1 MKLGILG
8 GTFDPPHLGH
18 LALAA
23 TGMEQL
29 GLQRVLWV
37 LTGQSPFKQT
47 QALSPSH
54 LRLSMVAAAIA
65 DYPAFALSRVDLD
78 RPAPQYSADTVML
91 LSKQFP
97 HDEMTYVMG
106 TDSLLSF
113 PEWDR
118 PQEILGRCNL
128 GVFRRPGFEVDPD
141 IMEERLP
148 GISERIYWINGE
160 EQAISGWDVRCR
172 VRAGLPI
179 AELVPEKVADIIL
192 THGLYTGKNSPKQAM
207 ITGFPAPSKR

>member
-8 GTFDPPHLGH
+8 GTFDPPHIGH

-23 TGMEQL
+23 IGMEQL

-47 QALSPSH
+47 QQLSPSQS
-54 LRLSMVAAAIA
+54 RLSMVAAAIA
-65 DYPAFALSRVDLD
+65 ACPAFALSRVDLD
-78 RPAPQYSADTVML
+78 RPAPQYSADTVVL

-106 TDSLLSF
+106 TDSLLTF
-113 PEWDR
+113 PDWDR
-118 PQEILGRCNL
+118 PQKILGRCNL
-128 GVFRRPGFEVDPD
+128 GVLRRPGFEVDLD
-141 IMEERLP
+141 IIEDRLP
-148 GISERIYWINGE
+148 GISQRIYWIKGE

-179 AELVPEKVADIIL
+179 AGLVPDKVADVIV
-192 THGLYTGKNSPKQAM
+192 THGLYTGNTSEK
-207 ITGFPAPSKR
+207 